1 MDSISKVFDNV
12 GGFVKKLTELLLT
25 VLSLG
30 VVGQILYGSPVFGI
44 DAIGNVTAVI
54 DALGNGGV
62 VGIIAIV
69 VLISLLAMP
78 RLCFSFHV
86 RLISFS
92 SP

>member
-30 VVGQILYGSPVFGI
+30 VVGQILYGAPVFGI
-44 DAIGNVTAVI
+44 DAIGNVTSVI

-69 VLISLLAMP
+69 VLISLLGKK
-78 RLCFSFHV
+78 
-86 RLISFS
+86 
-92 SP
+92 

>member
-30 VVGQILYGSPVFGI
+30 VVGQILYGAPVFGI

-54 DALGNGGV
+54 
-62 VGIIAIV
+62 
-69 VLISLLAMP
+69 
-78 RLCFSFHV
+78 
-86 RLISFS
+86 
-92 SP
+92 

>member
-30 VVGQILYGSPVFGI
+30 VVGQILYGAPVFGI

-69 VLISLLAMP
+69 VLISLLGKNKK
-78 RLCFSFHV
+78 
-86 RLISFS
+86 
-92 SP
+92 